1 MIIKRFT
8 VNPLEENCY
17 VLHDEETLQAIII
30 DCGAF
35 HKDEQKEISQYIEE
49 QHLQLVDSILTHGHF
64 DHVWGEQYIYDTYN
78 LKPRIHAADVDIYL
92 HIKEYLA
99 SFMRIP
105 GSATVP
111 PIGTYINEGDTI
123 TFGQQSLMVI
133 HTPGHTPGGV
143 CFYHAGEK
151 ILFSGDSLFRQS
163 VGRTDFPG
171 GSYASLNNA
180 LKNKILTLP
189 EETVVY
195 PGHGPET
202 NIRDEKMYNAYIR

>member
-17 VLHDEETLQAIII
+17 ILHDEETLQAVII

-35 HKDEQKEISQYIEE
+35 HKDEQKEIAEYIETK
-49 QHLQLVDSILTHGHF
+49 HLQLVESLLTHGHF
-64 DHVWGEQYIYDTYN
+64 DHVWGEQFVYDTYHIR
-78 LKPRIHAADVDIYL
+78 PRMHVEDVDIYL

-99 SFMRIP
+99 SFMRVP

-111 PIGTYINEGDTI
+111 PVGDYLNEGDTI
-123 TFGQQSLMVI
+123 TFGKQTLTVI
-133 HTPGHTPGGV
+133 HTPGHTPGGL
-143 CFYHAGEK
+143 CFYHAQEG
-151 ILFSGDSLFRQS
+151 ILFSGDSLFRRS
-163 VGRTDFPG
+163 IGRTDFPG

-180 LKNKILTLP
+180 LKCKILTLP
-189 EETVVY
+189 EETMVY

-202 NIRDEKMYNAYIR
+202 NIKHEKTNNAYIR